1 LTEAIQSAVGN
12 GPTSLMDSF
21 EKHVGGTPHEGSADT
36 VSAAWVDMVAAL
48 EEARMDSV
56 LRAWAVAVAAEHSEP
71 VSEPTDD
78 MRTALR
84 EVIGLCRESQRRGLS
99 VVHTWSL

>member
-1 LTEAIQSAVGN
+1 VGS

-21 EKHVGGTPHEGSADT
+21 EKHVGGTPDEGSADT

-56 LRAWAVAVAAEHSEP
+56 LRAWACRPSGAQRARQR
-71 VSEPTDD
+71 TD
-78 MRTALR
+78 
-84 EVIGLCRESQRRGLS
+84 QRYADGAPQ
-99 VVHTWSL
+99 T